1 MLEVK
6 LINPNDEFSH
16 GFPIPFENA
25 CNLTESL
32 ELRYRGCKKIVSVDF
47 TVLEDEEEIYKGTM
61 NLGSGKA
68 DNLFDH
74 INKILNGTVGS
85 KEQEEQKQVFYEKMY
100 EQLPEHLKEL
110 EDARILAQEEELN
123 TTETQGED
131 KSFKRKFGQKR
142 ALYLLCLSFL
152 VLMGTT
158 VFNLQSISSQKQAL
172 TTLDT
177 KLQKTEKILNE
188 YKEDLKV
195 EKNDKD
201 ELSEKIASLEEVDK
215 KIQKL
220 DEKINKVKKEKK

>member
-6 LINPNDEFSH
+6 LINPNDEFSD

-25 CNLTESL
+25 CNLTEGL
-32 ELRYRGCKKIVSVDF
+32 ELRYRDCKKMVSVDF
-47 TVLEDEEEIYKGTM
+47 IVLEDEEEIYKGTM

-85 KEQEEQKQVFYEKMY
+85 KEQEEQKQSFYEKMY

-110 EDARILAQEEELN
+110 EDARLAQEEELN
-123 TTETQGED
+123 TTETEDED
-131 KSFKRKFGQKR
+131 KSFKRRFGQKR
-142 ALYLLCLSFL
+142 ALYLLCLSSL
-152 VLMGTT
+152 ILMGTT

-172 TTLDT
+172 TTLDA
-177 KLQKTEKILNE
+177 KLEKTEKILNE